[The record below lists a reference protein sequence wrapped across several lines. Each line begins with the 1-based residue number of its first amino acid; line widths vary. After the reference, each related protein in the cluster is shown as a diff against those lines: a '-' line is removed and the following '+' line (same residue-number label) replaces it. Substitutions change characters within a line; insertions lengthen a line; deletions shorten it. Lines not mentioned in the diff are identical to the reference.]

1 MEAKKTALIILD
13 GWGCGKGDAS
23 DAIANTPTPF
33 YTSLLAK
40 YPHSTLKTFGYDV
53 GLPQGQMGNSE
64 VGHLNIGAG
73 RVVYQELAKINK
85 DIEKR
90 TYFDN
95 EVLKNTIAY
104 CKQDASRA
112 LHIMGLVSD
121 GGVHSHITHLQAL
134 CEMIANSNLQQIYIH
149 AFTDGR
155 DTDPKSG
162 YAFIAQL
169 ISFIKDTNIQ
179 LASVTGRYYAMDR
192 DKRWERVQ
200 VAYNALV
207 HRQGEISTDVLSTIK
222 ANYANGITDEF
233 MLPIIN
239 ANLNIQAQVKN
250 NDAVICFNFRT
261 DRCREITEV
270 LTQTAMPNYAM
281 YTLLLHYVT
290 FTNYNQAYKNIHVV
304 YTKNNLEQ
312 TLGEVIAAHNKT
324 QLRIAETEKYPHVT
338 FFFNGGRE
346 APYAG
351 EERIVV
357 PSAKV
362 ATYDL
367 QPEMSAYEITLAA
380 TNYIR
385 SNAPDFICLNYA
397 NPDMVGHTGVY
408 SAVQKAI
415 ATVDNCLQQLVT
427 VAIENNYAC
436 IIIADHGNAD
446 YMINP
451 DGTPNTAHSTNLV
464 PVIAVN
470 TTLTHIHSGR
480 LADVAPTILKLM
492 NVPQPTQM
500 DGISLLS

>member
-1 MEAKKTALIILD
+1 
-13 GWGCGKGDAS
+13 
-23 DAIANTPTPF
+23 
-33 YTSLLAK
+33 
-40 YPHSTLKTFGYDV
+40 
-53 GLPQGQMGNSE
+53 
-64 VGHLNIGAG
+64 
-73 RVVYQELAKINK
+73 
-85 DIEKR
+85 
-90 TYFDN
+90 
-95 EVLKNTIAY
+95 
-104 CKQDASRA
+104 
-112 LHIMGLVSD
+112 
-121 GGVHSHITHLQAL
+121 
-134 CEMIANSNLQQIYIH
+134 
-149 AFTDGR
+149 
-155 DTDPKSG
+155 
-162 YAFIAQL
+162 
-169 ISFIKDTNIQ
+169 
-179 LASVTGRYYAMDR
+179 
-192 DKRWERVQ
+192 
-200 VAYNALV
+200 LV
-207 HRQGEISTDVLSTIK
+207 HRKGEMSTDVLSTIN

-239 ANLNIQAQVKN
+239 ANLTNQACVKE

-270 LTQTAMPNYAM
+270 LTQNTMPDYAM
-281 YTLLLHYVT
+281 HTLPLHYVT

-304 YTKNNLEQ
+304 YSKNNLEQ
-312 TLGEVIAAHNKT
+312 TLGEVLAAHNKT

-346 APYAG
+346 APYVG

-367 QPEMSAYEITLAA
+367 QPEMSANEITLAA

-427 VAIENNYAC
+427 VALENNYAC

-480 LADVAPTILKLM
+480 LADVAPTILQLM

-500 DGISLLS
+500 DGVSLLS